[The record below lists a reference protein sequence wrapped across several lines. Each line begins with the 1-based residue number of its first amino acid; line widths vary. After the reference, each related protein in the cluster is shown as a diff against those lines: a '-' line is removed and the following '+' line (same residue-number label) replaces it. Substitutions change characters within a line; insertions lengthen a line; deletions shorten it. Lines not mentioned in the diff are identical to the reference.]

1 MMEGKVQIRIQ
12 RLEVRIRIT
21 DGVWKLNLY
30 EVNWFDV
37 SSANQIKL

>member
-12 RLEVRIRIT
+12 ILQVRIRMT
-21 DGVWKLNLY
+21 DGVQRLNMY

-37 SSANQIKL
+37 SSANRKKL